1 MAYSRRMG
9 THTTRSRIAAGAG
22 PIALLA
28 LLALAL
34 GCNDAEDAG
43 ANRDTMGADQ
53 DCVIVS
59 TTAVAWTAET
69 SLGTPAEVFASATG
83 SCEADLAWDG
93 SGWSSLAI
101 TPESGTDRVTATVT
115 VDEGSARWVEQ
126 RADEAAS
133 GDVACGPYL
142 EVDAAVTLETT
153 DGTIARDAPTT
164 VRTYGDETAPTVDV
178 ELTPGDVE
186 DWIEISAPADTT
198 VHLFAQLAP
207 LGEAC
212 AGEMTLRAETS
223 HGNTG
228 TGAAQTGFA
237 TWSDT
242 DANRDT
248 MGADDDCVIVS
259 TTAVAWTAETSLG
272 TPAEVYSSAAGSCE
286 ADLAW
291 DGSGWSPL
299 LAITPEAGTDRVT
312 ATVTVDE
319 GSARWV
325 EQRKSEAASGV
336 VACGSYL
343 EIDAAVTLETT
354 NGTIARDAPTTVRT
368 YGDETA
374 PTVDVELTP
383 GDVED
388 WIEISA
394 PADTTV
400 HLFAQLAPLGEA
412 CVGEMMLWTE
422 TTRGNTGTGGGQP
435 GFATW
440 SDTDCGVGEFAVDLT
455 EPFRGVDLLAEL
467 ASAFGAAEVSATW
480 NDESETVLDLAVSTE
495 ATEACARD
503 LDENVEI
510 AGIPIE
516 VTLATDDGRLVALT
530 APGEARAVFS
540 PDGLLELQF
549 GFSTDLEC
557 DSEADVLPYRSPD
570 CAEVASVTAQLI
582 ANHYAADPGQDGGT
596 FEAYVTFRESTAV
609 PGAADTV
616 ESLRWGP

>member
-1 MAYSRRMG
+1 MG
-9 THTTRSRIAAGAG
+9 TRTTRSRIAAGAG

-28 LLALAL
+28 LTL
-34 GCNDAEDAG
+34 GCDDAEHAD

-53 DCVIVS
+53 NCVIVS
-59 TTAVAWTAET
+59 TTAVEWTAET

-126 RADEAAS
+126 RRDEAAF

-164 VRTYGDETAPTVDV
+164 IRTYGDETAPTVDV

-198 VHLFAQLAP
+198 VRLFAQLAP

-212 AGEMTLRAETS
+212 VGEMTLRAETS

-228 TGAAQTGFA
+228 TGAAQT
-237 TWSDT
+237 
-242 DANRDT
+242 
-248 MGADDDCVIVS
+248 
-259 TTAVAWTAETSLG
+259 
-272 TPAEVYSSAAGSCE
+272 
-286 ADLAW
+286 
-291 DGSGWSPL
+291 
-299 LAITPEAGTDRVT
+299 
-312 ATVTVDE
+312 
-319 GSARWV
+319 
-325 EQRKSEAASGV
+325 
-336 VACGSYL
+336 
-343 EIDAAVTLETT
+343 
-354 NGTIARDAPTTVRT
+354 
-368 YGDETA
+368 
-374 PTVDVELTP
+374 
-383 GDVED
+383 
-388 WIEISA
+388 
-394 PADTTV
+394 
-400 HLFAQLAPLGEA
+400 
-412 CVGEMMLWTE
+412 
-422 TTRGNTGTGGGQP
+422 

-503 LDENVEI
+503 LDENAEI

-540 PDGLLELQF
+540 PDGLLELQI

-557 DSEADVLPYRSPD
+557 DSEADALPYRSPD
-570 CAEVASVTAQLI
+570 CAEVTSVTAQLM
-582 ANHYAADPGQDGGT
+582 ANHYATDPGQDGGT
-596 FEAYVTFRESTAV
+596 FEAYVTLRERTAV